1 VLARVVLVAFDGFQ
15 SLDALGPFEV
25 FAAAD
30 RLLPE
35 GGYRT
40 LLASVAGGRCR
51 TGSGLSLDTERL
63 LRLRPQP
70 GDTVLVAGAEHA
82 PIAAAA
88 RDEQLLGWLRK
99 AAPVVR
105 RFGSVCSGALVL
117 GEIGALNGKRCATH
131 WAACATL
138 AARFPEAQVLQ
149 DAIFVVDGTLWT
161 SAGVT
166 TGIDMALAM
175 VEEDHGAA
183 IADAI
188 AAQAVLYARR
198 PGFQSQFSPALV
210 AQLEA
215 SDPLG
220 SSIAWARCHLAE
232 LTVETLAKQAGL
244 TVRTLHRRTQAV
256 LGVTPAKLI
265 ERIRVEHARTLLS
278 STTLAQKVVADQAG
292 FSGNAQLQ
300 RALARHLGVGGR
312 AVRLLFAR
320 SLTPRA

>member
-1 VLARVVLVAFDGFQ
+1 MLPRVIIVSFDGFA
-15 SLDALGPFEV
+15 SMDALGPYETFV
-25 FAAAD
+25 AASH
-30 RLLPE
+30 LLPE
-35 GGYRT
+35 GGYRV
-40 LLASVAGGRCR
+40 LLTSVAGGPCR
-51 TGSGLSLDTERL
+51 TGSGLRVDTECL
-63 LRLRPQP
+63 LRLRPQA
-70 GDTVLVAGAEHA
+70 GDTVLVAGAEST
-82 PIAAAA
+82 PVMAAA
-88 RDEQLLGWLRK
+88 RDAQLLGWLRK

-105 RFGSVCSGALVL
+105 RLGSVCSGAFVL
-117 GEIGALNGKRCATH
+117 GELGVLNGKRCATH

-138 AARFPEAQVLQ
+138 AARFPEAQVQ
-149 DAIFVVDGTLWT
+149 RDAIFVKDGTLWT

-175 VEEDHGAA
+175 VEEDHGAR

-220 SSIAWARCHLAE
+220 ASIAWARRHLSQ
-232 LTVETLAKQAGL
+232 LTVESLAQQAGL
-244 TVRTLHRRTQAV
+244 ALRTLHRRTLAV

-278 STTLAQKVVADQAG
+278 STTLAQKVVAHQAG
-292 FSGNAQLQ
+292 FSGNAQMQ
-300 RALARHLGVGGR
+300 RALARHLGVDGR
-312 AVRLLFAR
+312 AVRLLFR
-320 SLTPRA
+320 SPA